1 MRPEDI
7 RSQRF
12 ATRLVRGWS
21 PDEVSAFLEDVA
33 DAYENLQRANASL
46 AVQVTSLENE
56 IQALSA
62 TAMPVAEPPAAD
74 REARLRSAQEREDSA
89 VGHIEALRAAT
100 LREVEA
106 LLHDAQAQAQAVVD
120 AARERD
126 MAMLRDTE
134 ALTARMQV
142 EAAELVAGAT
152 ASAES
157 LISAAKDQESVI
169 RTEIDRLI
177 QSRLRLVEDIRGT
190 LDTYDQW
197 LSTVAPRARAQ
208 SGDAF
213 EVSNEGHERADAPDE
228 ARVG

>member
-1 MRPEDI
+1 MAAAPSSASASRGAPGEGPVTPVAGLCTSRAGEASICI
-7 RSQRF
+7 RGGGTVLDF
-12 ATRLVRGWS
+12 APKGAGVL
-21 PDEVSAFLEDVA
+21 A
-33 DAYENLQRANASL
+33 DG
-46 AVQVTSLENE
+46 V
-56 IQALSA
+56 
-62 TAMPVAEPPAAD
+62 PVAEPPAAD